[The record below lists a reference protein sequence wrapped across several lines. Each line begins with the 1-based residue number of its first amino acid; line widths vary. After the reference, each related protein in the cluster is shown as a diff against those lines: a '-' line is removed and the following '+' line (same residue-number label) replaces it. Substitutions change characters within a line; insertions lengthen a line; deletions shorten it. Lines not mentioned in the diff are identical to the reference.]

1 MYQVSRFYRKMH
13 GFVPNPLYYI
23 GEAPLYGENCA
34 VNKPSSE
41 QPRYSPNPPPPPP
54 PIPTPGLSCVDA
66 FVYTLLSCK
75 YWA

>member
-1 MYQVSRFYRKMH
+1 MEAVYQVSRFYRKMH

-54 PIPTPGLSCVDA
+54 QS
-66 FVYTLLSCK
+66 LLPASHVLMLLCTH
-75 YWA
+75 Y